1 MSKSQGNSAKRVT
14 KSQHVHSVADR
25 TAACESAESLHGFEI
40 RIHPSPILTPDAQD
54 RFVQRYDNFLSD
66 HRLQWEGDVLRRF
79 ISSPARALTVS
90 DQVNLL
96 SWMMNDDIRP
106 NVQLGDLQDVAVISD
121 PDLADKLDCWV
132 WTWHA
137 DPALTAL
144 LLLYR
149 QGRIKASL
157 FWQILTGHTG
167 DPTSMAGVRS

>member
-1 MSKSQGNSAKRVT
+1 MNKGQGKSAKRVT
-14 KSQHVHSVADR
+14 KSPRVHSVVGCADG
-25 TAACESAESLHGFEI
+25 CESQESLHGFEI

-66 HRLQWEGDVLRRF
+66 HRLQWEGEVLWRF
-79 ISSPARALTVS
+79 ISSPVRDLSVS

-106 NVQLGDLQDVAVISD
+106 NVQLGALQDAAGIPD
-121 PDLADKLDCWV
+121 PDRADRWV

-137 DPALTAL
+137 DPALAAL

-157 FWQILTGHTG
+157 FWQILTGHPG

>member
-1 MSKSQGNSAKRVT
+1 MKKDQGRSAKPVIKPPRV
-14 KSQHVHSVADR
+14 HAVAGR
-25 TAACESAESLHGFEI
+25 TAAGESTESLHGFEI

-66 HRLQWEGDVLRRF
+66 HRLQWEGEVLRRF
-79 ISSPARALTVS
+79 ISSPVRDLSVS

-106 NVQLGDLQDVAVISD
+106 NVQLGDLQDAAGIPD
-121 PDLADKLDCWV
+121 PNRADRWV

-137 DPALTAL
+137 DPALAAL

-157 FWQILTGHTG
+157 FWRILTGHPG
-167 DPTSMAGVRS
+167 DPWPIAGERS

>member
-1 MSKSQGNSAKRVT
+1 MSKTQSKPAKRVT
-14 KSQHVHSVADR
+14 KSQPVRSVADR
-25 TAACESAESLHGFEI
+25 AAAGEAAESLHGFEI
-40 RIHPSPILTPDAQD
+40 RIYPSPILTPDAQD

-66 HRLQWEGDVLRRF
+66 YRLQWEGDVLRRF
-79 ISSPARALTVS
+79 ISSPIRDLTMS

-106 NVQLGDLQDVAVISD
+106 NVQLGAMQDAAGIPD
-121 PDLADKLDCWV
+121 PAQVDQWV

-137 DPALTAL
+137 DPALAAL

-157 FWQILTGHTG
+157 FWQILTGHPG

>member
-1 MSKSQGNSAKRVT
+1 MNKSQGKSAKPVT
-14 KSQHVHSVADR
+14 KSPPANSLAGR
-25 TAACESAESLHGFEI
+25 AAAGESTESLHGFAI
-40 RIHPSPILTPDAQD
+40 RIYPSPILTPDAQD

-79 ISSPARALTVS
+79 ISSPVRDLSVS

-96 SWMMNDDIRP
+96 SWMMNDNIRP
-106 NVQLGDLQDVAVISD
+106 NVQLGALQDAADIPD
-121 PDLADKLDCWV
+121 PDKSDKSDCGV

-137 DPALTAL
+137 DPALAAL

-157 FWQILTGHTG
+157 FWQILTGRPG
-167 DPTSMAGVRS
+167 NPSPIAGERS

>member
-1 MSKSQGNSAKRVT
+1 MSRTRSKPAKRV
-14 KSQHVHSVADR
+14 SQAPLVRSVADR
-25 TAACESAESLHGFEI
+25 AAAGEAAESLHGFEI

-66 HRLQWEGDVLRRF
+66 HRLQWEGEVLWRF
-79 ISSPARALTVS
+79 ISSPIRDLTVS

-106 NVQLGDLQDVAVISD
+106 NVQLGDLQDAAGIPD
-121 PDLADKLDCWV
+121 PAQVDQWV

-137 DPALTAL
+137 DPALAAL